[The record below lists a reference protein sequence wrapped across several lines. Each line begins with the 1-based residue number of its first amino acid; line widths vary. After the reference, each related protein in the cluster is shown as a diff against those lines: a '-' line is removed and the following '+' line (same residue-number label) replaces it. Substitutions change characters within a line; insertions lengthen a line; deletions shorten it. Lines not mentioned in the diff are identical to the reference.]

1 MNNKNFTKYIDENES
16 DFFNYIMRKAA
27 VGTWVRDNINDLARL
42 DQPMINLWGMQ
53 DSWSAGKWISF
64 TEKMLPMISGLSEI
78 HLNKLVG
85 VFSGK
90 DPDDSFTIQHE
101 IIRPDGQMKTTEVRI
116 EVHTRNIDGIPL
128 AITGVNIDITKIKE
142 QEKELI
148 DAKLLAE
155 QANAAKSEFL
165 ANMSHELRTPMH
177 GILSF
182 ARFGIKNIETA
193 PKEKIHKYFSNI
205 ELSGKRLLHLLNDL
219 LDLSKFEA
227 GKMVIEPN
235 ENNLVSIF
243 DICYAEQEQRI
254 KDLSLNLKVKK
265 SSEEIIGYFDE
276 VTITQVI
283 NNLLSNA
290 VKFSPKGGEIEVSL
304 KETETNLLFTI
315 KDQGA
320 GVPEGELEK
329 IFDAFIQS
337 SHTKTGAGGT
347 GLGLSICKKIITQ
360 HKGKIWAEN
369 NPDSGSTFTFLIP
382 QREEK

>member
-53 DSWSAGKWISF
+53 DSWSAGEWISF

-116 EVHTRNIDGIPL
+116 EVHTRNKDGIPL

-219 LDLSKFEA
+219 LDLSKSEA

>member
-116 EVHTRNIDGIPL
+116 EVHTRNKDGIPL